1 MMTMPDTQGAGMPG
15 SGVESDP
22 SETGGARGQI
32 RQVKEKVVDQAK
44 TTFRDARDKASS
56 SLADSRRQAADQVG
70 GIASAL
76 HSAGQHLRGEQQ
88 ERIAGLADGFA
99 DQVDQVA
106 GYLRDAD
113 LQRLARDVEGLAR
126 RQPALVFGAAFAIG
140 LLGARFL
147 KSSEDRG
154 KRFDRFEDEEEYGG
168 YESIRAG
175 GQAAGLGYDRP
186 DDLGYTRPDDLGYDR
201 SDDIPSTPRSTMGGS
216 NAGA

>member
-1 MMTMPDTQGAGMPG
+1 MTMPDTQGAGMPG
-15 SGVESDP
+15 PGVESDP

-44 TTFRDARDKASS
+44 TSFREARDKASG
-56 SLADSRRQAADQVG
+56 SLADSRRQAAEQVG

-106 GYLRDAD
+106 DYLRDAD
-113 LQRLARDVEGLAR
+113 VQRLARDVESLAR
-126 RQPALVFGAAFAIG
+126 RQPAIVFGAAFAIG

-147 KSSEDRG
+147 KSSQGRG
-154 KRFDRFEDEEEYGG
+154 ERFDRFDDEDEYGG

-175 GQAAGLGYDRP
+175 GQAAGLGYDRT
-186 DDLGYTRPDDLGYDR
+186 DDLPSLPGNTLGG
-201 SDDIPSTPRSTMGGS
+201 P

>member
-1 MMTMPDTQGAGMPG
+1 MTMPDTQGANMPG
-15 SGVESDP
+15 PGVESDP

-44 TTFRDARDKASS
+44 TSFREARDKASG
-56 SLADSRRQAADQVG
+56 SLADSRRQAAEQVG
-70 GIASAL
+70 GIANAL

-106 GYLRDAD
+106 AYLRDAD
-113 LQRLARDVEGLAR
+113 FQRLARDVEGLAR

-147 KSSEDRG
+147 KSSEGRG
-154 KRFDRFEDEEEYGG
+154 ERFDRFDDENEYGG

-186 DDLGYTRPDDLGYDR
+186 DDFSSMPGNTLGGP
-201 SDDIPSTPRSTMGGS
+201 

>member
-1 MMTMPDTQGAGMPG
+1 MTMPDTQGAGMPG
-15 SGVESDP
+15 PGVESDP
-22 SETGGARGQI
+22 NETGGARGQI

-44 TTFRDARDKASS
+44 TSFRDARDKATS

-106 GYLRDAD
+106 VYLRDAD
-113 LQRLARDVEGLAR
+113 VQRLARDVESLAR
-126 RQPALVFGAAFAIG
+126 RQPAIVFGAAFAIG

-147 KSSEDRG
+147 KSSQGRG
-154 KRFDRFEDEEEYGG
+154 EGFDRFDDEDEYGG

-175 GQAAGLGYDRP
+175 GQAAGLGYDRA
-186 DDLGYTRPDDLGYDR
+186 
-201 SDDIPSTPRSTMGGS
+201 DDIPSLPGNTLGGP